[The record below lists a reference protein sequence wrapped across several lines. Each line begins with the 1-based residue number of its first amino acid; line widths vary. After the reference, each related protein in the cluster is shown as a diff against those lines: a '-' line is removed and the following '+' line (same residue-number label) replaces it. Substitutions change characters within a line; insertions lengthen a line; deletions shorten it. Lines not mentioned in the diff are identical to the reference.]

1 MFNKLKDIME
11 IKFNSLEDILEFYRE
26 KLPERVKDY
35 RLDEVGPIMSK
46 GTKEEIEGYLNNKF
60 SFCGLSMD
68 MRDGIDWYGTPN
80 GDLEWNGGFVR
91 QGYFMYLADEYE
103 KTKDEKYAETII
115 NHMIDYIEKM
125 PRYNPEG
132 RPYLE
137 YKKSTWRPFEVAG
150 RAGENWPVALAK
162 IINSESMTAESWG
175 RILLSIYDHA
185 DFLSIHH
192 WRTGNHAC
200 LEVACLGVISIFY
213 KEFKNSSKWLK
224 YSMDFLMKM
233 WEDEFYEDGYT
244 KEMSGGYHWVAMR
257 SFFALYEVG
266 KNNGYEEIFPEE
278 YINKLYKAG
287 IAEFYQEKPDYSI
300 PITNDSN
307 TLTNR
312 KIQLEKIAK
321 LFDVEE
327 IKYRLTNGSEG
338 VTPSKTSYFYSD
350 TRIGIMRSDWS
361 EKALYMF
368 IDMGDWGTNHMNE
381 DQLNIEVSAYGRNF
395 LANSGR
401 WRYTTSPGITD
412 WLDKAKYF
420 KDTASYNSVLVDGYS
435 QVPGDAKGSMII
447 KDDYDFV
454 EGIFD
459 AGYGEETSD
468 VDEKLFK
475 ETGISNFKKVI
486 VDGIVHKRQAI
497 FVKPYFWIVRDT
509 IISAENEE
517 HEAEQ
522 IWHYISGEVK
532 SINNG
537 QYVCTEF
544 EDANLILA
552 QPEGAVVEP
561 TIFKGSEEPFRGWH
575 CPYYDQLKAAPE
587 VAYKN
592 TGKGEVVFHTLIMPV
607 QGKIDELPKF
617 IKLENCEEITYE
629 VSFEGKTH
637 IILAP
642 KSGEWTLK

>member
-1 MFNKLKDIME
+1 MVNRLNHILE
-11 IKFNSLEDILEFYRE
+11 IEFNSLEDILKFYRE
-26 KLPERVKDY
+26 NLPKRVKDY
-35 RLDEVGPIMSK
+35 RLEEVGPIMSK
-46 GTKEEIEGYLNNKF
+46 GTKVEIEGYINNVF

-68 MRDGIDWYGTPN
+68 MSNGIDWYGTPN

-103 KTKDEKYAETII
+103 KTDDEKYAETII
-115 NHMIDYIEKM
+115 NHMLDYIEKM

-132 RPYLE
+132 KPYLE

-150 RAGENWPVALAK
+150 RVGENWPVALSK
-162 IINSESMTAESWG
+162 IINSKSMTPESWA

-185 DFLSIHH
+185 DFLSKYH

-200 LEVACLGVISIFY
+200 LEVADLGIVSIFY

-224 YSMDFLMKM
+224 YSIDFLMGM
-233 WEDEFYEDGYT
+233 WEEEFYEDGYT

-257 SFFALYEVG
+257 NFFAFYEVG
-266 KNNGYEEIFPEE
+266 KNNGYEEIFPKK
-278 YINKLYKAG
+278 YIDNLYKAG

-307 TLTNR
+307 TSTNR
-312 KIQLEKIAK
+312 KIQLEKIANA
-321 LFDVEE
+321 FNVEE
-327 IKYRLTNGSEG
+327 IKYRLTDGNEG
-338 VTPSKTSYFYSD
+338 VAPSENSYFYPE
-350 TRIGIMRSDWS
+350 TRIGVMRSDWS
-361 EKALYMF
+361 KKALYMF

-420 KDTASYNSVLVDGYS
+420 KATASYNSVIVDGYN
-435 QVPGDAKGSMII
+435 QVPGNAKGNMII
-447 KDDYDFV
+447 KDDYDFA

-459 AGYGEETSD
+459 AGYGTETSQ
-468 VDEKLFK
+468 VDEKLLK
-475 ETGISNFKKVI
+475 EKGLITLKEVI
-486 VDGIVHKRQAI
+486 VKDVIHKRQAI

-509 IISAENEE
+509 IISEEE

-532 SINNG
+532 TVNNG

-552 QPEGAVVEP
+552 QPEVNVIKPE
-561 TIFKGSEEPFRGWH
+561 IFKGNEEPFRGWH
-575 CPYYDQLKAAPE
+575 CPYYDQLQEAPE
-587 VAYKN
+587 VSYKSK
-592 TGKGEVVFHTLIMPV
+592 GKGEIVFHTLIFPI
-607 QGKIDELPKF
+607 QGKIIELPKF
-617 IKLENCEEITYE
+617 NKLENGEEIAYE
-629 VSFEGKTH
+629 VSYGGKKH
-637 IILAP
+637 KILAP